1 MRGSHW
7 SGVAFVVVAGVG
19 CSAQRTAPVA
29 TAAPPIA
36 TAAPPALASAPASSH
51 TPSAPRLA
59 TIAAPSTPERCE
71 LDPLSAENAQC
82 GDPID
87 NPAALPQLGV
97 RADGSCKTQCQPV
110 QQLPVCKNRVARA
123 VDATT
128 LKATGNVR
136 LRGTL
141 SVPWFQCTKV
151 GGPCACSNRCSGALR
166 LARPGSSLWN
176 AAELGPRAALLGADL
191 QEIQCPGDD
200 ASVCCPY
207 GLDRDHRAL
216 EVIATG
222 ELVPSPDPDEARL
235 VVTELCRVP
244 VPPPPADPAPPW
256 SGGELI
262 DLSEGDRARLRVRAT
277 HVWSDLLSAL
287 PRPLALEPRLTH
299 DGDPFA
305 VRLAS
310 WCSNDYPV
318 VAVSDGFL
326 LLVAYVVEAT
336 VYDLVFGKNSVETLS
351 AVMAQRL
358 DRGEGLAGLPPKD
371 LPRTRDPRVLTRQHE
386 LFDATLRFL
395 LAHELAHVALGH
407 NPCSAESKAAQG
419 RYRQGCIE
427 PAFSYPLE
435 IAADEYAARL
445 LREQASSE
453 YPLRPQGAIAWFRF
467 LDQWERKGRAG
478 IRTDFQ
484 RGSLP
489 AALRAQLVQELSR

>member
-7 SGVAFVVVAGVG
+7 SGVAFVVIAGVG
-19 CSAQRTAPVA
+19 CGAQRTAPVA
-29 TAAPPIA
+29 SAAPPIA
-36 TAAPPALASAPASSH
+36 SAAPPAVASAPASNN
-51 TPSAPRLA
+51 TPSAPRPA
-59 TIAAPSTPERCE
+59 TVAEPPAPERCE
-71 LDPLSAENAQC
+71 LDPLRAENGQC

-97 RADGSCKTQCQPV
+97 RADGSCKTQCQPTR
-110 QQLPVCKNRVARA
+110 QLPICNNRVARA

-151 GGPCACSNRCSGALR
+151 GGPCACNNRCSGALR
-166 LARPGSSLWN
+166 LARPGASPWN
-176 AAELGPRAALLGADL
+176 GAELGPRAALLGADL

-207 GLDRDHRAL
+207 GLDRDHRTL

-235 VVTELCRVP
+235 VVAELCRVP
-244 VPPPPADPAPPW
+244 VAPPPADPAPPW

-262 DLSEGDRARLRVRAT
+262 DLSEGDRALLRNRSRD
-277 HVWSDLLSAL
+277 VWSDLLSAL
-287 PRPLALEPRLTH
+287 PKPLAPEPRLTH

-310 WCSNDYPV
+310 WCSNDYPI

-336 VYDLVFGKNSVETLS
+336 VYDLVFGKNSIDTLS

-358 DRGEGLAGLPPKD
+358 DRGDGLAGLPPKD
-371 LPRTRDPRVLTRQHE
+371 LPRTRDPRVLARQHE

-395 LAHELAHVALGH
+395 LAHELAQFALQH
-407 NPCSAESKAAQG
+407 DPCSAESKAVQS

-445 LREQASSE
+445 LREQASSK

-484 RGSLP
+484 RASLP